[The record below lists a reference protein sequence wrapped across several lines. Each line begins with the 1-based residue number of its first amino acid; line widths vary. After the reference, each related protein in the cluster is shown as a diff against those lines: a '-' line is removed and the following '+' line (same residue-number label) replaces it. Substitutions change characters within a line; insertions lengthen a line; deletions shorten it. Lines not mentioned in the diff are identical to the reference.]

1 MKKLNNL
8 NETNRYETQS
18 PFHKGEKAIQSRIGL
33 SDDIEAIGRRV
44 IRSFMPEQH
53 QVFFSQLPFIVMGG
67 IDDQGWPWASIL
79 ADKPGFISSP
89 TSTSLHIGALVQTD
103 NPLNQSIKPNAPI
116 GLLGIELATRR
127 RNRLNGRIAQVNGT
141 GFTLSVDQ
149 TMGNCPKYIQAREI
163 EISHRSEVNNNSDPE
178 LTKATTFTSLDKPAQ
193 EFIAKAD
200 TFFVASYA
208 QQENSS
214 PVEGVD
220 VSHRGG
226 HPGFVKVEGNT
237 LTIPD
242 YSGNN
247 VFMTLGNFLV
257 NPKAGLVFVDFD
269 SGDLLMLTGRVEIL
283 WEDNP
288 EVLAFKGA
296 QRAWRFVLDHGVQLK
311 KTLPFKFIFKGAS
324 PSNLT
329 TGDWQSA
336 EPPYSS
342 HNKPNTWQPLQV
354 TKIEDETPA
363 IRSFYLSPIDNK
375 ETTVF
380 KAGQHLPIKLKIPN
394 DIPKHMIIRDA
405 STGIESEGSSSV
417 DTTKTAIR
425 TYTLSSPP
433 NHPFYR
439 ISVKREPNGPVS
451 NHLHD
456 NIKVGD
462 IIEAKQPQGSF
473 YIDTEA
479 TRPLVLIA
487 GGVGI
492 TPMVSMAQ
500 YIAEENTKQVD
511 KPHRKM
517 TIIHSTRLEEEL
529 AFSRDFYQLAMEQP
543 DNIHYQTY
551 ISGSVSDTLH
561 VSEHQQKRGPSYSN
575 KGRITADGLRSILSL
590 DDYDFYLCGPSG
602 FMQAQYENLKS
613 LGVPDKRIHSEA
625 FGPSTLT
632 RQPTDDK
639 TSNNS
644 NNKPV
649 SPKKAKINFSQSK
662 KIETW
667 TNKDN
672 SLLDFAEAQGLTPEF
687 SCRNGSC
694 GTCKIPLK
702 SGSVSYKI
710 EPTIDYNDNEVVLCC
725 AIPANEGE
733 TIELDL

>member
-1 MKKLNNL
+1 MKKL
-8 NETNRYETQS
+8 NETNRYDTQS
-18 PFHKGEKAIQSRIGL
+18 PFHKGEKAIQNRIGL

-67 IDDQGWPWASIL
+67 VDDQGWPWASIL
-79 ADKPGFISSP
+79 ADKPNFISSP
-89 TSTSLHIGALVQTD
+89 TNTSLNIETLVQTD
-103 NPLNQSIKPNAPI
+103 NPLSQSIKSNAPI
-116 GLLGIELATRR
+116 GLLGIELGTRR

-163 EISHRSEVNNNSDPE
+163 EISHRSEANNNSDPE
-178 LTKATTFTSLDKPAQ
+178 LAKSTIFTSLDKATQ

-208 QQENSS
+208 QQEDGSS
-214 PVEGVD
+214 VEGVD

-311 KTLPFKFIFKGAS
+311 KALPFTFVFKGAS

-329 TGDWQSA
+329 TGDWKSA
-336 EPPYSS
+336 DTLSSS
-342 HNKPNTWQPLQV
+342 HNKPNSWQPLQV

-375 ETTVF
+375 ETAVF
-380 KAGQHLPIKLKIPN
+380 KAGQHLPIKIHIPDN
-394 DIPKHMIIRDA
+394 RETDD
-405 STGIESEGSSSV
+405 SSSAIV
-417 DTTKTAIR
+417 QQYNAKGNSKNKSKTIIR
-425 TYTLSSPP
+425 TYTLSSSPKDRA
-433 NHPFYR
+433 YR
-439 ISVKREPNGPVS
+439 VSIKREDNGLVS

-456 NIKVGD
+456 NIRVGD
-462 IIEAKQPQGSF
+462 IIEAKEPQGSF
-473 YIDTEA
+473 YIKAHEQH
-479 TRPLVLIA
+479 PIVLIA

-492 TPMVSMAQ
+492 TPMISIAR
-500 YIAEENTKQVD
+500 YITEENRKQKSRPNRQV
-511 KPHRKM
+511 
-517 TIIHSTRLEEEL
+517 TIFHSVRTESEL
-529 AFSRDFYQLAMEQP
+529 AFANDFYQLEAEQP
-543 DNIHYQTY
+543 HSVRYLAY
-551 ISGSVSDTLH
+551 ISESKPASKPATDARPQG
-561 VSEHQQKRGPSYSN
+561 N
-575 KGRITADGLRSILSL
+575 KQVFQGRITTEVLRNSLSL

-602 FMQAQYENLKS
+602 FMQAQYENLKA
-613 LGVPDKRIHSEA
+613 LGVNDKRIHSEA

-639 TSNNS
+639 TSNPS
-644 NNKPV
+644 DNKPALL
-649 SPKKAKINFSQSK
+649 KTARINFSQSK

-710 EPTIDYNDNEVVLCC
+710 EPAIDYNDNEVVLCC
-725 AIPANEGE
+725 AIPAQESDL
-733 TIELDL
+733 IELDM